1 MPENTTLVEP
11 VAPVIKPADS
21 VISNSISAQDY
32 ADHMQLS
39 LNQLETVT
47 LMLQVLDQADGGP
60 APTE

>member
-1 MPENTTLVEP
+1 MNTQ
-11 VAPVIKPADS
+11 
-21 VISNSISAQDY
+21 SISTTEY

-39 LNQLETVT
+39 VVQLETVT